1 MIYCKFM
8 YRNVNENVYEHIPL
22 ISDMLLY
29 ADNILLF
36 SLVNDP
42 AETASTH
49 IWRYS
54 HFIPPENTRKPKDF
68 RRYKMG
74 DWPEMD

>member
-8 YRNVNENVYEHIPL
+8 YRNVSENMYEHIPL

-29 ADNILLF
+29 ADDISLF

-42 AETASTH
+42 AETSSTH
-49 IWRYS
+49 
-54 HFIPPENTRKPKDF
+54 T
-68 RRYKMG
+68 
-74 DWPEMD
+74 WPIFPFHTP

>member
-8 YRNVNENVYEHIPL
+8 YRNVNENMYEHLPL

-29 ADNILLF
+29 ADDILLF

-42 AETASTH
+42 AETASTQ
-49 IWRYS
+49 IWLIFPF
-54 HFIPPENTRKPKDF
+54 HTP
-68 RRYKMG
+68 
-74 DWPEMD
+74 